1 MNGFSLSISGRLLT
15 NGRGAVILDASGVL
29 KLFGWLSCAPILCG
43 KIKVIKKTRI
53 SIILFVLAV
62 LSPLAHASLATGAH
76 EFKNDVKTAGKK
88 SGHAVRDAAHA
99 VGHGTK
105 KAGHAVA
112 DATRHGYH
120 ATKKLVTG
128 HG

>member
-1 MNGFSLSISGRLLT
+1 M
-15 NGRGAVILDASGVL
+15 
-29 KLFGWLSCAPILCG
+29 
-43 KIKVIKKTRI
+43 KKTGI

-88 SGHAVRDAAHA
+88 SGHAARDAAHA

-112 DATRHGYH
+112 DASRHGYH
-120 ATKKLVTG
+120 ATKKFVTG

>member
-1 MNGFSLSISGRLLT
+1 MSGFSLSISGRLLT
-15 NGRGAVILDASGVL
+15 SGQGAVILNASGVL
-29 KLFGWLSCAPILCG
+29 KLSDWLSCAPISCG
-43 KIKVIKKTRI
+43 KIKVMKKTKI

-88 SGHAVRDAAHA
+88 SGHAARDAAHA

-105 KAGHAVA
+105 MAGHTVA

-120 ATKKLVTG
+120 ATKKFVTG

>member
-1 MNGFSLSISGRLLT
+1 
-15 NGRGAVILDASGVL
+15 
-29 KLFGWLSCAPILCG
+29 
-43 KIKVIKKTRI
+43 
-53 SIILFVLAV
+53 VLAV
-62 LSPLAHASLATGAH
+62 LSPLTHASLATGAH
-76 EFKNDVKTAGKK
+76 EFKDDVKTARKN

-120 ATKKLVTG
+120 ATKKFVTG

>member
-1 MNGFSLSISGRLLT
+1 M
-15 NGRGAVILDASGVL
+15 
-29 KLFGWLSCAPILCG
+29 
-43 KIKVIKKTRI
+43 KKTKI
-53 SIILFVLAV
+53 SIILFALTL
-62 LSPLAHASLATGAH
+62 LSPLAYGSLATGAH

-88 SGHAVRDAAHA
+88 SGHAVRDAAHE

-120 ATKKLVTG
+120 ATKKFVTG